1 MKICVWLSI
10 IQVHLFLIIGEWNF
24 TAPGFTAIAHPAP
37 VDIGTTHGVFLLD
50 DSQSVWEKFQQGV
63 LCAYSSIII

>member
-1 MKICVWLSI
+1 MHCNMCIL
-10 IQVHLFLIIGEWNF
+10 IQIQFSLIVGEWDF

-50 DSQSVWEKFQQGV
+50 DSQSVWDKFQQGV
-63 LCAYSSIII
+63 LTRVHIAV